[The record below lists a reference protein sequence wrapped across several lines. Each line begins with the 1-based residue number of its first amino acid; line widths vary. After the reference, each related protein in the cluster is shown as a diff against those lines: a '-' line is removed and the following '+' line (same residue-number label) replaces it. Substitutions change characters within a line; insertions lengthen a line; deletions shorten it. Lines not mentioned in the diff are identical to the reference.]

1 MNLVADAIKAKINEA
16 PVILI
21 THDIE
26 LMFKTCNT
34 AYLLSEIENKK
45 ISASGNE
52 DRILSFLKNSLKDL
66 IKIKRKGLTRKNL

>member
-26 LMFKTCNT
+26 LMFKTSNT

-45 ISASGNE
+45 ISVSGNE

>member
-52 DRILSFLKNSLKDL
+52 DRILSFLKNS
-66 IKIKRKGLTRKNL
+66 